1 MAPRTG
7 RPPSENSKKLKIN
20 VRMNQETAD
29 LLQECA
35 DRLQISR
42 TQVLE
47 KGLNLVKAELDKK

>member
-1 MAPRTG
+1 
-7 RPPSENSKKLKIN
+7 
-20 VRMNQETAD
+20 MNQETAD

-47 KGLNLVKAELDKK
+47 KGLHLVKAELDKK